1 MRRFSTFVLVAAAA
15 ITVTATTA
23 GSAYAGEATTT
34 RLDSPASLV
43 TPTSTDYEDDL
54 YGGCSS
60 RHKGAVS
67 SAESI
72 KR

>member
-23 GSAYAGEATTT
+23 GSAYAGESTTT
-34 RLDSPASLV
+34 RIDSPALLV
-43 TPTSTDYEDDL
+43 TPASTDYEEDL
-54 YGGCSS
+54 YGGCRSHREDVGGQS
-60 RHKGAVS
+60 
-67 SAESI
+67 ESI